1 MGISTLQE
9 NIMKIKFDRIQ
20 KDLET
25 INSYNDTPGRGVTR
39 FSFSENERKSREYLK
54 GELAKLSIDTW
65 TDNIGN
71 LRARW
76 NPGCS
81 SRKSILL
88 GSHID
93 TVRCGGQF
101 DGLYGV
107 VSALEVFRCFAEN
120 DVVPVY
126 PLEFIVFVE
135 EEGSNFGSTTTGS
148 KALVGKLDLE
158 DIKKL
163 TDKDGTSYYEYLT
176 NMGLVP
182 EDIGNDIIGPDEI
195 AHMLEL
201 HVEQSL
207 LLESEKAQIG
217 IVKNVAGMKA
227 MKITIT
233 GDSNHAGS
241 TLMNHR
247 SDPVVAAGIA
257 IQEIEKIAK
266 ESKYPS
272 TVATVGCI
280 EVIPNVSNVI
290 AGEILFTV
298 DVRDVRQDGIDR
310 AVQKLE
316 KLLNEV
322 CNKRNLE
329 LKIDIIGK
337 GPCVELS
344 QSTVGMIEE
353 CAKKLGAKYRLMNS
367 GAVHDCALLDGLT
380 EISLIF
386 VPSKG
391 GKSHCPE
398 EYTSLEELSLG
409 SQLLLDTVVKLM
421 GK

>member
-1 MGISTLQE
+1 
-9 NIMKIKFDRIQ
+9 MKINFDRIQ
-20 KDLET
+20 RDLET
-25 INSYNDTPGRGVTR
+25 INSYNDSPGRGVTR

-54 GELAKLSIDTW
+54 GELAKLGIESW

-71 LRARW
+71 LRAKW

-81 SRKSILL
+81 DRKSILL

-93 TVRCGGQF
+93 TVRYGGQF

-107 VSALEVFRCFAEN
+107 VSALEVFRCFAESY
-120 DVVPVY
+120 VVPIY

-135 EEGSNFGSTTTGS
+135 EEGSNFGSTVTGS

-163 TDKDGTSYYEYLT
+163 TDKDGKSYYEYLT
-176 NMGLVP
+176 SIGLVP
-182 EDIGNDIIGPDEI
+182 EDIVNDIIGPDEI
-195 AHMLEL
+195 AHMLEI
-201 HVEQSL
+201 HVEQSV

-227 MKITIT
+227 MKITII

-241 TLMNHR
+241 TLMNLR
-247 SDPVVAAGIA
+247 RDPVVAAGIA
-257 IQEIEKIAK
+257 IQEIEKIAI

-280 EVIPNVSNVI
+280 EVTPSVSNVI
-290 AGEILFTV
+290 AGEIIFTV
-298 DVRDVRQDGIDR
+298 DVRDVRQDGIDTV
-310 AVQKLE
+310 VQKIE
-316 KLLNEV
+316 ILLNEI

-329 LKIDIIGK
+329 VKIELIGK
-337 GPCVELS
+337 SPCVELS
-344 QSTVGMIEE
+344 QSTVSMIEG
-353 CAKKLGAKYRLMNS
+353 CAKELGAKYQLMNS
-367 GAVHDCALLDGLT
+367 GAVHDCAILDGLT

-398 EYTSLEELSLG
+398 EYTSAKELSLG
-409 SQLLLDTVVKLM
+409 SQLLLDTVLKLLD
-421 GK
+421 K

>member
-1 MGISTLQE
+1 
-9 NIMKIKFDRIQ
+9 MKINFDRIQ
-20 KDLET
+20 RDLE
-25 INSYNDTPGRGVTR
+25 IVNSYNDTPDRGVTR
-39 FSFSENERKSREYLK
+39 FSFSKNDRKSREYLK
-54 GELAKLSIDTW
+54 EEFAKLGIDTW

-81 SRKSILL
+81 SKKSILL

-93 TVRCGGQF
+93 TVRYGGQF

-107 VSALEVFRCFAEN
+107 VSALEVFRCFVEN

-148 KALVGKLDLE
+148 KALTGKIGLA

-163 TDKDGTSYYEYLT
+163 RDKDGKSYYEYLT
-176 NMGLVP
+176 SIGLVP
-182 EDIGNDIIGPDEI
+182 EDIGSDIIGPDEI
-195 AHMLEL
+195 AHMLEI
-201 HVEQSL
+201 HVEQSS
-207 LLESEKAQIG
+207 LLESEKTQIG
-217 IVKNVAGMKA
+217 IVENVSGMKA
-227 MKITIT
+227 IEITII

-241 TLMNHR
+241 TLMSMR
-247 SDPVVAAGIA
+247 RDPVVAAGIA
-257 IQEIEKIAK
+257 IQEIEKIAI

-280 EVIPNVSNVI
+280 KVTPSISNVI
-290 AGEILFTV
+290 ASEVLFTV
-298 DVRDVRQDGIDR
+298 DVRDVRQDGIDT
-310 AVQKLE
+310 VLKKIE
-316 KLLNEV
+316 ILLTEI

-329 LKIDIIGK
+329 VKMELIGK
-337 GPCVELS
+337 SPCVELS
-344 QSTVGMIEE
+344 ESNISILEE
-353 CAKKLGAKYRLMNS
+353 CAKELGAKYRLMNS
-367 GAVHDCALLDGLT
+367 GAVHDCAILDGLT

-398 EYTSLEELSLG
+398 EYTSVKELSLG
-409 SQLLLDTVVKLM
+409 SQLLLDTVLKLM
-421 GK
+421 KK